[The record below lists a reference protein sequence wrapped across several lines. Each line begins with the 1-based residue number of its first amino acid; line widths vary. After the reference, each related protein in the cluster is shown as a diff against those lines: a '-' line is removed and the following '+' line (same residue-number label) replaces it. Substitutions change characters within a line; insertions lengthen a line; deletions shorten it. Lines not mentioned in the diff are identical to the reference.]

1 MDSRLGGGRTKHLEN
16 RRRNWQSFFPHFIPL
31 PIPVSTFNPS
41 SSMYRQRRGT
51 FPWRFLR
58 APSRA
63 IAPFISLTSELPFDH
78 RLLLF
83 PRGSRL
89 SKYFVIPENG
99 VSQKETD
106 FTPERALYAR
116 LSSIFLFLAACSQIC
131 RNLNALNWS
140 LFLEGKHHEHCFLF
154 SQKRMKSSLIQEHEK
169 APEDFQL
176 NTRTSIL
183 NYSRLF
189 SKWMY
194 YKLKCFNAFSFGY
207 RSCQFLLKPSE

>member
-1 MDSRLGGGRTKHLEN
+1 MDSRLGGGRTKHLKN
-16 RRRNWQSFFPHFIPL
+16 GRRNWQSFFLRFIPL
-31 PIPVSTFNPS
+31 AIPVSTFNPS

-131 RNLNALNWS
+131 RNLNVPNWS
-140 LFLEGKHHEHCFLF
+140 LFLQGKHHEHCFLF
-154 SQKRMKSSLIQEHEK
+154 SQETNRILVDTGTWKS
-169 APEDFQL
+169 PRGF
-176 NTRTSIL
+176 SIK
-183 NYSRLF
+183 YTH
-189 SKWMY
+189 
-194 YKLKCFNAFSFGY
+194 
-207 RSCQFLLKPSE
+207 